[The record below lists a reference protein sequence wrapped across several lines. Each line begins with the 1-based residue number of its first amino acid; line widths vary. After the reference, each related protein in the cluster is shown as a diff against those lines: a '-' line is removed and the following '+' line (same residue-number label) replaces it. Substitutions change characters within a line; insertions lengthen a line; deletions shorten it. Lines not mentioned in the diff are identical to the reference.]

1 MKKSKVDNKQFNI
14 NENNS
19 EDLVKKL
26 KSSFNTQKE
35 FLQFFEK
42 NLSEFFEKLKKNN
55 NIKLDDVPLFNTI
68 LKVLPD
74 IIIQLGLSFSYIFY
88 IRLCV
93 EKLLDLYYDFTE
105 EKFVKIF
112 EAWSNQIDFIE
123 FDDKLTGLI
132 NSLIAFNIIK
142 KKDQTNKELNSEQN
156 LFLDIIKITNKINEC
171 KNNKIYNDDDS
182 LETQYNNILK
192 EMKILSFDK
201 NNYPAQIEYYQ
212 ENLNSIKEDLDEI
225 IKNKNK
231 TIKKPKINN
240 DININVNIKKPKNNN
255 DIIINVN
262 KEKEDITNI
271 PLDKR
276 TSFILN
282 EKIKEKV
289 NQEIEFKNCS
299 FPLST
304 NDSGEIKKIL
314 CSFLNAE
321 GGRLYLGINKKNE
334 VKGMT
339 LNYKK
344 RDTLR
349 NDLINLVYDFYPK
362 CRVDKIYVYFL
373 PIKDNKNN
381 FIPKIYVIK
390 IRVYPG
396 DKAFLYSM
404 TKLGYLSYIRRKEEC
419 YELQPQEI
427 YDEIIR
433 RDELKYKKDNEN
445 NIIIK
450 EKDPEPEVNQQDLE
464 NVDDEIPIFV
474 NENKPAKKSNT
485 KQKKKNKIIVKISN
499 IDKDVEINDINR
511 FFNNCNCS
519 SRKILKGHGYLYFSN
534 KNDAEECITK
544 YDGKQIGNKFIKLN
558 IINNEE

>member
-1 MKKSKVDNKQFNI
+1 MEDYVKTGEDKNFTYYRNDSEVLSGDGEELPYEQIVNKKEDFTVKILDKVI
-14 NENNS
+14 
-19 EDLVKKL
+19 VIKKR
-26 KSSFNTQKE
+26 SFNRIII
-35 FLQFFEK
+35 
-42 NLSEFFEKLKKNN
+42 LSECIPEEQLIFGLYKTELHGKTSGQINISTQPIGLDGLRGAEPKTFSN
-55 NIKLDDVPLFNTI
+55 NIDPLSGET
-68 LKVLPD
+68 V
-74 IIIQLGLSFSYIFY
+74 G
-88 IRLCV
+88 
-93 EKLLDLYYDFTE
+93 
-105 EKFVKIF
+105 
-112 EAWSNQIDFIE
+112 
-123 FDDKLTGLI
+123 TG
-132 NSLIAFNIIK
+132 N
-142 KKDQTNKELNSEQN
+142 
-156 LFLDIIKITNKINEC
+156 
-171 KNNKIYNDDDS
+171 
-182 LETQYNNILK
+182 
-192 EMKILSFDK
+192 
-201 NNYPAQIEYYQ
+201 
-212 ENLNSIKEDLDEI
+212 
-225 IKNKNK
+225 
-231 TIKKPKINN
+231 NN
-240 DININVNIKKPKNNN
+240 DIN
-255 DIIINVN
+255 INVN

-499 IDKDVEINDINR
+499 IDKDVETNDINR